1 MLGLILTVC
10 VVSEAVKRTA
20 LRNIEHTLTE
30 QKVASFI
37 SPVRCAGVGG
47 EVCAGA
53 EMGDVCRKQSRR
65 WWVSVTWRLCN
76 LSMSAFFSLA
86 AYVQVSA

>member
-47 EVCAGA
+47 EVRSDRNG
-53 EMGDVCRKQSRR
+53 RR
-65 WWVSVTWRLCN
+65 L
-76 LSMSAFFSLA
+76 
-86 AYVQVSA
+86 